1 MHALRSPLTRRVGAG
16 ALAVGIAG
24 SMAFATLWSFP
35 SAEPSRAVNL
45 PVALASVADEPT
57 PLGVTDDQIYRIS
70 DGQLRA
76 TLDSLRTLGVT
87 DIRVGAPWRY
97 LERGAAGWSRLDAIV
112 DGARAR
118 GMHVVI
124 VASVSSRWT
133 GATSTASN
141 PPAAFA
147 AFAKALAA
155 RYKGKVAG
163 YEIWNQVGATEPNSV
178 VPSTMLRDLLAAAIN
193 AIRAVDPGT
202 PVSGQQVTATVVATP
217 PSAPAITGSTV
228 APVSPAPA
236 QSPAAAPAPPIV
248 TETVAVP
255 PPAVPAP
262 DDHEGDAPDPP
273 TTSTTSTTPSLAP
286 STRSSTADPQPPD
299 TVITPQSAA
308 SEPTPPETVQP
319 EAVHSAGGDASIP
332 ESTPAE

>member
-202 PVSGQQVTATVVATP
+202 PVSGQQVTATVVAAP
-217 PSAPAITGSTV
+217 PSAPAITGSTL
-228 APVSPAPA
+228 APAAPAPSPAV
-236 QSPAAAPAPPIV
+236 APAPPIV

-273 TTSTTSTTPSLAP
+273 TTASTTSTTPPPAP
-286 STRSSTADPQPPD
+286 TTRSSTADPQPPD
-299 TVITPQSAA
+299 TAITPQSAE

-319 EAVHSAGGDASIP
+319 EAVHSADGDASIP
-332 ESTPAE
+332 ESTPAG